1 MWNIVFAQ
9 PDVKAIKKRIEDLIS
24 RDYLERDKD
33 NANLFKYLA
42 WCVILMTSQLKLLLQ
57 LLQIA
62 KPGEWWWYLESQKIS
77 PS

>member
-1 MWNIVFAQ
+1 MLSSWVACLRFIFDHFPNIILSVCFSLANLELLIWNVIVQ

-42 WCVILMTSQLKLLLQ
+42 
-57 LLQIA
+57 
-62 KPGEWWWYLESQKIS
+62 
-77 PS
+77 